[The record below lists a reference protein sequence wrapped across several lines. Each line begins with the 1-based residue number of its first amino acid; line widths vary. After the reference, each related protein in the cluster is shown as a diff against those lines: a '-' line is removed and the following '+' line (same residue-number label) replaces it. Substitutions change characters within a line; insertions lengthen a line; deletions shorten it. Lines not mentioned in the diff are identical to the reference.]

1 MLFSRVAVPI
11 YSPTTCVKGVPFFT
25 YCRHP
30 PRFFLMI
37 DLLTGVRCYLIVVL
51 IYISLMLSHAEHLF
65 ISLIGHPGCNSFD
78 EVEL

>member
-1 MLFSRVAVPI
+1 MMA
-11 YSPTTCVKGVPFFT
+11 
-25 YCRHP
+25 
-30 PRFFLMI
+30 MQ
-37 DLLTGVRCYLIVVL
+37 TGVRCYLIVVL

>member
-1 MLFSRVAVPI
+1 MMA
-11 YSPTTCVKGVPFFT
+11 
-25 YCRHP
+25 
-30 PRFFLMI
+30 MQ
-37 DLLTGVRCYLIVVL
+37 TGVRCYLIVVF